1 MQFDQT
7 SYQATHRKP
16 EKKIAFNFISFLFPF
31 TYFLF
36 SNWKLQN
43 WFCSYPRARP
53 KSLPPPGAN
62 FPFLLLL
69 ETLQSPGLHNNQH
82 DKKFKKRE
90 EKLKRGGNSWFKPSG
105 SFEAEPS
112 FLRFSIARLNV
123 FSEQYKSQGTGNCQ
137 SIIELLIGKKDAFCE
152 EFWWI
157 AENQR
162 MKCTLNSVWV
172 IIWLRVS

>member
-1 MQFDQT
+1 MQCSLTKRHIKWPIANQ
-7 SYQATHRKP
+7 RK
-16 EKKIAFNFISFLFPF
+16 KLQSTLFHFLFPF

-112 FLRFSIARLNV
+112 FLRFSIARSNV
-123 FSEQYKSQGTGNCQ
+123 FSELYKSQGTGNCQ
-137 SIIELLIGKKDAFCE
+137 SIIELLIGKKMHFVKNSDE
-152 EFWWI
+152 L
-157 AENQR
+157 QR
-162 MKCTLNSVWV
+162 TRKWNVL
-172 IIWLRVS
+172 